1 MFILTAATLPFAF
14 LTKDTPILHI
24 VILYAIRMFGIS
36 MVMMP
41 VTTSG
46 MNALPGNLISHG
58 TAVNNTFRQ
67 VASSIGTAILI
78 SVLSNVTKGNLPS
91 EGLLKATPLAYKEK
105 AIEATLSGYHAA
117 FYVAVVF
124 GFLGF
129 LIAFALKKKE
139 PQLTVLKGGDGK

>member
-1 MFILTAATLPFAF
+1 
-14 LTKDTPILHI
+14 
-24 VILYAIRMFGIS
+24 

-117 FYVAVVF
+117 FMSLLSLAF
-124 GFLGF
+124 RL
-129 LIAFALKKKE
+129 LIAFALKKKS
-139 PQLTVLKGGDGK
+139 LS